1 MGPYRRGDERRAME
15 TDFQRKLAEQLTAFA
30 AVGILAAA
38 LIIHLPH
45 DQKMDHSMLY
55 VILAALSIL
64 VFAHHLILL
73 YPSRQGKILA
83 RVPPFFLGLAAYYAL
98 ACAAVFFSDKLSSP
112 LYYTLLPGPVIA
124 GAFFE
129 LWTALL
135 STSMLA
141 GLYLAVSL
149 SSRPFTA
156 QDLQPLAFNVVYLYL
171 ACFLSNR
178 LALEL
183 WRLEQ
188 SRREMAGLG
197 DFIRRLE
204 KAKSEYVSMVAHE
217 IRTPL
222 TSIQGFSEM
231 AASPDTPPEKRKEYY
246 RIILTESERLSRL
259 VTNLLN
265 LSRIEAGLELN
276 REPVDVP
283 ELVLGE
289 MEFFR
294 SQTDVHRLEYKGS
307 RDIPTVFAD
316 PERLRQV
323 LQNLLSNAIKY
334 SPGGGRVE
342 VETGREGRY
351 VTISVRDEGIGIP
364 AEELPRIF
372 EKFSRV
378 ERDEATGISGT
389 GLGLAIVKHLVELH
403 GGKITAQSE
412 PGRGSTFTVYL
423 PIRGG
428 ESR

>member
-1 MGPYRRGDERRAME
+1 LGPYRRGDERRAME

>member
-1 MGPYRRGDERRAME
+1 ME

-372 EKFSRV
+372 ERFSRV